1 MNDTH
6 NKGEKILFEVSMKFP
21 NKFKN
26 LKFQNIRND
35 NKKSLNNLQ
44 KRASRNLSLSS
55 LKS

>member
-26 LKFQNIRND
+26 LNFQNIRND
-35 NKKSLNNLQ
+35 NKKSLNYLQ